1 MDYKYEAAERRERK
15 QFDLET
21 EKARQLKRIA
31 DSLDMLLSLIGPTVV
46 TSKEG
51 NDIEDCKRF
60 LQSADVRTDD

>member
-1 MDYKYEAAERRERK
+1 MDYKSVAAERRERK
-15 QFDLET
+15 RLDLEE
-21 EKARQLKRIA
+21 EKVKQLKRIA